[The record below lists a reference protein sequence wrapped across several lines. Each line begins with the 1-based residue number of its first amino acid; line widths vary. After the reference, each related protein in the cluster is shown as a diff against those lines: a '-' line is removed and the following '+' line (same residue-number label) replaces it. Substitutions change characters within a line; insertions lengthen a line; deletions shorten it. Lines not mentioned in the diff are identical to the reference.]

1 MATPGFDNAIALA
14 LVANP
19 LLSLLSESQR
29 ERSAAA
35 VSLIDY
41 AKGGQALVAR
51 ETRACVWNLRHA
63 PVECVV
69 PTLIREAGASAKRIE
84 AVTATNCMVLKGAN
98 AEHTGEPQLD
108 RWQYDARA
116 TQPTTALFFD
126 AAVLRQHR
134 GDDETF
140 GHELFKRMSEVMV
153 KRLQAARGKLVDAL
167 EDQRS
172 VSDFRLSA
180 ARSSLCLNQCQE
192 LVAQHGEIS
201 HRFL

>member
-1 MATPGFDNAIALA
+1 
-14 LVANP
+14 
-19 LLSLLSESQR
+19 
-29 ERSAAA
+29 
-35 VSLIDY
+35 
-41 AKGGQALVAR
+41 
-51 ETRACVWNLRHA
+51 
-63 PVECVV
+63 
-69 PTLIREAGASAKRIE
+69 
-84 AVTATNCMVLKGAN
+84 MVLKGAN
-98 AEHTGEPQLD
+98 AEHTGEPQPD